1 MPLFWKKRER
11 RSADANAIAG
21 KLLSYQVAN
30 LQEIGARER
39 QEDSFAVANAF
50 DVTEIREKG
59 LLFVVCD
66 GMGGMKDGKLASETA
81 VASIRQS
88 FVNMDRNG
96 DLAGQLREC
105 VYLAADEVEKRLEGD
120 GGSTVVAGILF
131 QEKLYYASVGDSFLY
146 LKRGGQIYR
155 LNREHNLCSQTHLE
169 GIRSGNM
176 DPKPGREHEEAAA
189 LTQFLGMTGMD
200 DVDCSVRPLPIK
212 DGDVLLACSDGV
224 GGVLDEEELLGA
236 LGLYSPQAMCQQMKQ
251 QVVTHG
257 NRNQDNYTAV
267 VIKCFY

>member
-11 RSADANAIAG
+11 RSVDSNVNARN
-21 KLLSYQVAN
+21 LLTYQIAN

-66 GMGGMKDGKLASETA
+66 GMGGMKDGKLASEIA

-88 FVNMDRNG
+88 FADMDRNA
-96 DLAGQLREC
+96 DLAQQLKES
-105 VYLAADEVEKRLEGD
+105 VYLAAEEVEKHLEGD

-146 LKRGGQIYR
+146 LKRDGQIYR
-155 LNREHNLCSQTHLE
+155 LNREHNLRCQMYLE
-169 GIRSGNM
+169 SIRSGNM
-176 DPKPGREHEEAAA
+176 DPKSGREHEEAVA

-200 DVDCSVRPLPIK
+200 DVDCSVRPLPIR
-212 DGDVLLACSDGV
+212 DGDVILACSDGI
-224 GGVLDEEELLGA
+224 GGVLDEEELVGA

-251 QVVTHG
+251 QVVAHG

-267 VIKCFY
+267 VVKCLY